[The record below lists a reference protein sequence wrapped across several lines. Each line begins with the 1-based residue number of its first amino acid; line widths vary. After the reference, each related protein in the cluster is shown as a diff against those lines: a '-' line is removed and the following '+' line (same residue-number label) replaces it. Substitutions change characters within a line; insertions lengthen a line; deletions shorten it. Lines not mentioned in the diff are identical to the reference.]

1 MIDGGI
7 SDICNLHV
15 GLCVVRLLGIF
26 TRINPGGDSGKSQ
39 NGMLSADIEDAH
51 QTLEAVVMSG

>member
-1 MIDGGI
+1 M
-7 SDICNLHV
+7 
-15 GLCVVRLLGIF
+15 